1 MPAPQQLLSS
11 LMAQIQR
18 PLSLL
23 KQWFKPLAALPPW
36 LRLPGGARFWVTL
49 LSLGFLLAALK
60 GNTEQVLAQRLDP
73 QGWLWL
79 VIGVGLSLFSL
90 VINGLGWAVGLRWF
104 RLRPRWG
111 LSVRAYLSTNLLK
124 YLPGGIWHL
133 AERVRLLGQGDR
145 LLRAPTS
152 AVATPLALA
161 ATLLD
166 PLLAASAALAIAAA
180 AGWRA
185 GWPLLGLLPL
195 LLLVPRWFQPLL
207 QRLERSRERQLT
219 RAQAARGLE
228 SSALP
233 PQDPAAGGVL
243 LPGYPLV
250 PLLVLGL
257 FVLLRFGGFAA
268 CVLAFD
274 QQLSLP
280 WAPWLLGFALAW
292 TAGLVVPGAPG
303 GLGVFEAVLL
313 VQLGGQVAEAPLLAV
328 ALSYRLVVTAADL
341 LAALTAR
348 LDGSLERPRRP
359 ATSADA

>member
-1 MPAPQQLLSS
+1 MPAPQQLFSS
-11 LMAQIQR
+11 LVAPLQR
-18 PLSLL
+18 L
-23 KQWFKPLAALPPW
+23 KRLPRLPPW

-49 LSLGFLLAALK
+49 LSLGFLLAALR
-60 GNTEQVLAQRLDP
+60 GNTEQLLAQRLDP

-79 VIGVGLSLFSL
+79 VIGVGLSLLSL
-90 VINGLGWAVGLRWF
+90 VVNGFGWAVGLRWF
-104 RLRPRWG
+104 RLQPRWG
-111 LSVRAYLSTNLLK
+111 LSVRAYLATNLLK

-133 AERVRLLGQGDR
+133 AERVRLLGQTDR
-145 LLRAPTS
+145 LLSGPTPS
-152 AVATPLALA
+152 LATPLALA

-180 AGWRA
+180 AGWRE

-207 QRLERSRERQLT
+207 QRLERRRERQL
-219 RAQAARGLE
+219 
-228 SSALP
+228 ALP
-233 PQDPAAGGVL
+233 PQDPAVPAL
-243 LPGYPLV
+243 QLQLPGYPLL
-250 PLLVLGL
+250 PLLVLAL

-280 WAPWLLGFALAW
+280 WTAWLLGFALAW

-313 VQLGGQVAEAPLLAV
+313 LQLGGQLAEAPLLAV
-328 ALSYRLVVTAADL
+328 ALSYRLVATAADL

-348 LDGSLERPRRP
+348 LDTAIDRPRRSAPP
-359 ATSADA
+359 AQA

>member
-1 MPAPQQLLSS
+1 MTSPRQLWSTWI
-11 LMAQIQR
+11 AR
-18 PLSLL
+18 
-23 KQWFKPLAALPPW
+23 LPP
-36 LRLPGGARFWVTL
+36 LPGGARLWVTL

-60 GNTEQVLAQRLDP
+60 GNGEQLLAQRLDP

-79 VIGVGLSLFSL
+79 AIGVGVSLLSL
-90 VINGLGWAVGLRWF
+90 VINGLAWAVGLRWF

-133 AERVRLLGQGDR
+133 AARVRLLGQDDR
-145 LLRAPTS
+145 LLVGPHS
-152 AVATPLALA
+152 SVATPLALA

-166 PLLAASAALAIAAA
+166 PLLAASAALALAAA
-180 AGWRA
+180 VGWTA

-207 QRLERSRERQLT
+207 QRLERSRERQLA
-219 RAQAARGLE
+219 RAQHSQPLVQP
-228 SSALP
+228 SAEP
-233 PQDPAAGGVL
+233 EPAATASPESAGFV
-243 LPGYPLV
+243 LPGYPLL
-250 PLLVLGL
+250 PLLAQAL
-257 FVLLRFGGFAA
+257 FVLVRFGGFAA

-280 WAPWLLGFALAW
+280 WVGWLLGFALAW

-313 VQLGGQVAEAPLLAV
+313 LQLAGQVAEAPLLAV

-348 LDGSLERPRRP
+348 LDGALDQPRRP
-359 ATSADA
+359 GTQAGAQASA